1 LVKVIRL
8 SFFAVLLV
16 LAMSGCDGNAEPAV
30 TLSNGWA
37 RATPGG
43 AQVAAVYARL
53 SNTGAQSVTIS
64 SIRTDVA
71 RMAQVHET
79 KESNGMMQMRH
90 VDPLALPANT
100 DIDLA
105 PGGMHLM
112 LMGLTQ
118 PLTVGMKF
126 KVTFELADGRQL
138 MLPVV
143 VGTVDQFE
151 APAL

>member
-1 LVKVIRL
+1 MVSR
-8 SFFAVLLV
+8 SFFVALLI
-16 LAMSGCDGNAEPAV
+16 LMMSGCNGNSEPAV
-30 TLSNGWA
+30 AFSNGWA

-43 AQVAAVYARL
+43 AKVAAVYAQL
-53 SNTGAQSVTIS
+53 SNKGAQSITVT

-79 KESNGMMQMRH
+79 KKLDGMMRMRH
-90 VDPLALPANT
+90 VDPLVLAAGT
-100 DIDLA
+100 DLDLA

-126 KVTFELADGRQL
+126 DVTFELADGQQL
-138 MLPVV
+138 TLPVV
-143 VGTVDQFE
+143 VGTVGQLE